1 MTMAA
6 DAPQDPG
13 SGAAPLAEDVAGWSP
28 FPGLRPFQPDDSGYF
43 YGRDIEAD
51 EVVARLRSK
60 RFVAVIGGSGSGK
73 SSLVLAGAIPRLR
86 TYAIKDAG
94 DFWAP
99 VVATPGT
106 NHVDGDTPIRRLA
119 RKFCRELEPVADEAA
134 RLEACVAV
142 LREPD
147 GLGVLVERY
156 GSQLRVPVG
165 VSGVR
170 LQLNVLFLLDQFEEL
185 FHPSNTRAE
194 VAADCCALVNR
205 IVEQFKKPHPQ
216 VCVALT
222 MRSEHLNDCP
232 RYEDLPDAINGASYL
247 VKRLDADE
255 LRSAIEQPVLR
266 YLRRHVAQQRLARRQ
281 ARVEGQA
288 APAEPLPTDIP
299 IDEALI
305 QRLLTDL
312 RAVMAQ
318 QDHADHLP
326 LLQHALFWIWHEA
339 SARCSGRPLVDALT
353 LDDLWCAVGALP
365 GASIQP
371 LDASINTLELCL
383 KQRCES
389 IYCRSIDEQPAWE
402 AVFRSLAFKEPNTG
416 TYTQQRAAM
425 ASLCRRLNIVPPDF
439 AALAR
444 HVQPWMQPHGYLH
457 WDVESSTV
465 KVAHETL
472 IRRWPRLRAWID
484 EEDRQFHIYLR
495 LLEDTERWK
504 AAPQSSWALSGGD
517 TLRRYEDEQMP
528 ALLKDPA
535 RVERIDRLLAMDRAG
550 ARLSPVS
557 KDALRFLELS
567 IESRRHRDEERR
579 QAEEEKRRSHEALAL
594 AERDNDVERANNAEL
609 RARAQAEREKA
620 RRVRVGRASLAIMLL
635 VLAPLTIWALTVY
648 VAEKR
653 VASKERTLDRS
664 YALAAESQVRF
675 QPQFK
680 DFSGAQDL
688 LRYALLGSHFFD
700 RGRRYT
706 TGPATWPWVE
716 SFYADRLK
724 ALQSTERFSEARNIA
739 SLRTILQGGVWQLSG
754 GTPGAGAGTAAPCST
769 VQFGDA
775 GGEARAEIATFM
787 QRPGARDDAGLI
799 FVSGM
804 ATKGNVAAIN
814 LGRREANGRCTIERQ
829 LLSTP
834 PQQPTRVGISS
845 DAANIVIA
853 FPGYTQF
860 HSVVWDAPTG
870 VYTRPRATVSTE
882 LSSDFREGVLAST
895 PGRFWTDVALTRGLT
910 VRLFDVEPT
919 SMGADVGAKGQALRP
934 RDPASKGGDACAQF
948 AGADDTENRA
958 TLWEPTNA
966 PAADERAYC
975 LRTTPI
981 DVTQSAYSATTTLY
995 SVSLFAATWTQ
1006 GTEERAKDLP
1016 LIDQLPLGDRAPRE
1030 FRLETNE
1037 GWLAYTADASAWRA
1051 VPWSLDAYRA
1061 MAAAVLVETDDA
1073 PTITRG
1079 GGTPTE
1085 KTVALK
1091 PAAKPGTASAAPVPP
1106 PSSAPAS
1113 AATPPPTAKSAPG
1126 KCARS
1131 RDDPQVSLP
1140 FALIL
1145 GAAAC
1150 PSDAE
1155 LKARR

>member
-1 MTMAA
+1 MSAVV
-6 DAPQDPG
+6 DPG
-13 SGAAPLAEDVAGWSP
+13 ARDAAAAEEVAGWSP
-28 FPGLRPFQPDDSGYF
+28 FPGLRPFQPGDSGYF
-43 YGRDIEAD
+43 YGRDLEAD

-94 DFWAP
+94 DFWVP

-119 RKFCRELEPVADEAA
+119 RKFCRELEPAADEAA
-134 RLEACVAV
+134 RLESCVAI
-142 LREPD
+142 LRTKD
-147 GLGVLVERY
+147 GLGQLVERY
-156 GSQLRVPVG
+156 GSALRVREVAG
-165 VSGVR
+165 DAR

-185 FHPSNTRAE
+185 FHPSNTQAQ
-194 VAADCCALVNR
+194 VAADCHALVDR
-205 IVEQFKKPHPQ
+205 IVEQFKQPHGQ

-266 YLRRHVAQQRLARRQ
+266 YLRRHVAGQRLVRRQ
-281 ARVEGQA
+281 ARAQGQVA
-288 APAEPLPTDIP
+288 SSEPLATEIP

-305 QRLLTDL
+305 QRLLADL
-312 RAVMAQ
+312 RVVLAQ

-339 SARCSGRPLVDALT
+339 SARCIGRPLVDALT
-353 LDDLWCAVGALP
+353 LDDLWRAVGALP
-365 GASIQP
+365 GAPLRP

-389 IYCRSIDEQPAWE
+389 IFCRSIDEQPVWE

-416 TYTQQRAAM
+416 TYTQQRASM
-425 ASLCRRLNIVPPDF
+425 ASLCKRLNIVPEDF
-439 AALAR
+439 DALAR
-444 HVQPWMQPHGYLH
+444 HVRPWLQPHGYLH
-457 WDVESSTV
+457 WDIESSTV

-504 AAPQSSWALSGGD
+504 AAPDSSWALSGGD

-528 ALLKDPA
+528 AILKDPA
-535 RVERIDRLLAMDRAG
+535 RIERIDRLLAMDRAG
-550 ARLSPVS
+550 GRLAPVS
-557 KDALRFLELS
+557 GDALRFLELS
-567 IESRRHRDEERR
+567 IENRHHRDEERR
-579 QAEEEKRRSHEALAL
+579 QAEDDKRRSREALAQ
-594 AERDNDVERANNAEL
+594 AERDNDVALANNAEL
-609 RARAQAEREKA
+609 RARSQAEREKA

-653 VASKERTLDRS
+653 VAAKERTLDRS

-680 DFSGAQDL
+680 DFRGAQDL

-700 RGRRYT
+700 RGRGLS

-716 SFYADRLK
+716 GFYADRLR

-739 SLRTILQGGVWQLSG
+739 SLRTILQGGVWQLPSG
-754 GTPGAGAGTAAPCST
+754 AAAAAGANAVAQPCSS

-775 GGEARAEIATFM
+775 GGDARAEIASFVP
-787 QRPGARDDAGLI
+787 RPDAGDELGLV

-804 ATKGNVAAIN
+804 ATKGNAATIN
-814 LGRREANGRCTIERQ
+814 LGRRGPGGRCTIERQ

-870 VYTRPRATVSTE
+870 VYTRPRATVSTD
-882 LSSDFREGVLAST
+882 LPADFREGLLASA
-895 PGRFWTDVALTRGLT
+895 PGRYWTDVTLARGLA
-910 VRLFDVEPT
+910 VRLFDVEPSAVAAEPT
-919 SMGADVGAKGQALRP
+919 AQARALRP
-934 RDPASKGGDACAQF
+934 RAGAAPTSSDACAKF
-948 AGADDTENRA
+948 VGADDTENRA
-958 TLWEPTNA
+958 ILWEPA
-966 PAADERAYC
+966 EPLGAGERAYC
-975 LRTTPI
+975 LRVTPI
-981 DVTQSAYSATTTLY
+981 DVTPSAYASIPTLY
-995 SVSLFAATWTQ
+995 AISLFAAARD
-1006 GTEERAKDLP
+1006 GGSEERAKDLP

-1030 FRLETNE
+1030 FRLDPKD
-1037 GWLAYTADASAWRA
+1037 GWLAYRGDAAPWRA

-1061 MAAAVLVETDDA
+1061 MAAVVLDENDDVQ
-1073 PTITRG
+1073 PVITRG
-1079 GGTPTE
+1079 GGAP
-1085 KTVALK
+1085 A
-1091 PAAKPGTASAAPVPP
+1091 PAAAPSVAASSGAASQPAPE
-1106 PSSAPAS
+1106 SAK
-1113 AATPPPTAKSAPG
+1113 AATKAPTKAATGPCG
-1126 KCARS
+1126 RP

-1145 GAAAC
+1145 GTASC

-1155 LKARR
+1155 LKAPR